1 MPVRR
6 RVVEEEEEEEEE
18 VPVSKEE
25 WEGEEGEGGMPV
37 VGVVGGTVLGVRVR
51 VPSGMFKT

>member
-6 RVVEEEEEEEEE
+6 RVVEE

-37 VGVVGGTVLGVRVR
+37 VGVVGGIVLGVRVR
-51 VPSGMFKT
+51 VPSGMFET